1 MTKKPVQLLRPAE
14 QACSS
19 DRKQALAAIIARL
32 KELRPRAAER
42 TFFERH
48 TYPDGRVQDFFE
60 ETVAVNGLRVEY
72 IPDLNEG
79 VYFAVSSEERRVM
92 TGYYKT
98 RNRLRA
104 EPLPTEVPSSHT
116 DVPARSV
123 FKVKASRTPPNKYLP
138 DVHVMRWQRGP
149 WQALLF

>member
-1 MTKKPVQLLRPAE
+1 VQLLSLAE
-14 QACSS
+14 QACSH

-32 KELRPRAAER
+32 KELRPRAVER

-60 ETVAVNGLRVEY
+60 ETVAINGLRVEY
-72 IPDLNEG
+72 IPDLSQG
-79 VYFAVSSEERRVM
+79 VYFAVSFEKRRVM

-98 RNRLRA
+98 DSRPEA
-104 EPLPTEVPSSHT
+104 LPTEVP
-116 DVPARSV
+116 PSV
-123 FKVKASRTPPNKYLP
+123 TAPPVRTGPNKYLP
-138 DVHVMRWQRGP
+138 DVHVMRWHRGP

>member
-1 MTKKPVQLLRPAE
+1 VRLLRPAE

-32 KELRPRAAER
+32 KELRLRAVER

-60 ETVAVNGLRVEY
+60 ETVAINGLRVEY
-72 IPDLNEG
+72 IPDLSEG
-79 VYFAVSSEERRVM
+79 VYFAVSFEKRRVM
-92 TGYYKT
+92 TGYYET
-98 RNRLRA
+98 DSRSEA
-104 EPLPTEVPSSHT
+104 LPTEVPSS
-116 DVPARSV
+116 VP
-123 FKVKASRTPPNKYLP
+123 TPPVRTATNKYLP
-138 DVHVMRWQRGP
+138 DVHVMRWHRGP

>member
-1 MTKKPVQLLRPAE
+1 MAKKPVQLLRPAE
-14 QACSS
+14 QACSG

-60 ETVAVNGLRVEY
+60 ETVAINGLRIEY

-79 VYFAVSSEERRVM
+79 VYFAVSFEKRLVM

-98 RNRLRA
+98 DSPLRA
-104 EPLPTEVPSSHT
+104 ESLATEVPFSDSA
-116 DVPARSV
+116 PSV
-123 FKVKASRTPPNKYLP
+123 FKIDTIRTALNEYLP
-138 DVHVMRWQRGP
+138 NVHVMRWQRGP